1 MSRWPIRDYNHRTT
15 TDMWLYRAYS
25 GSLYH
30 GGELGRA
37 LPSFTQGDTI
47 TCILDMEARTIS
59 FAKNNKV
66 TPRPGLG
73 IVTSTLR
80 CVIWVDLTLTPHR
93 GNMNFSIVNVAVFGF

>member
-66 TPRPGLG
+66 WSTQTRVDPTRLWVNWDVLG
-73 IVTSTLR
+73 RGRR
-80 CVIWVDLTLTPHR
+80 CLVSSCTAAR
-93 GNMNFSIVNVAVFGF
+93 